1 MVHVSPSP
9 RRVLAAC
16 LIGLAGA
23 GCHDAPTDPL
33 ATLVTPETAPAL
45 EVEIAL
51 PTLPDLAARSGA
63 EAQVSDAV
71 LAWMESWNTA
81 RADGS
86 SERRAA
92 VARAAPVIATALGHG
107 GVNQALAPLF
117 QVSRSLAELSPAPRE
132 LEPMLSEVGAG
143 ARAAR
148 IALNEG
154 RAEDALREGLWASDR
169 LRAAS
174 PEQVARALL
183 VRGEQA
189 LHQTT
194 EGGPT
199 ADGRSDRAD
208 QVGGIDRR
216 RGALLLERARQ
227 ALEAGDYTRAVQR
240 AFYAC
245 QLLEETG

>member
-1 MVHVSPSP
+1 MFHVPPTPS
-9 RRVLAAC
+9 RVLAAC

-23 GCHDAPTDPL
+23 GCHDALTDPL

-63 EAQVSDAV
+63 EAQVPDAV
-71 LAWMESWNTA
+71 LGWMESWQTA
-81 RADGS
+81 DAEGDIV
-86 SERRAA
+86 RRTA
-92 VARAAPVIATALGHG
+92 VTRAAPVLARALGHG
-107 GVNQALAPLF
+107 GVTQALAPLF
-117 QVSRSLAELSPAPRE
+117 QVSRSLAGLSSPPSELR
-132 LEPMLSEVGAG
+132 PMLSEVGAG
-143 ARAAR
+143 VLAAR
-148 IALNEG
+148 LALDEG
-154 RAEDALREGLWASDR
+154 RTEDALREGLWASDR

-189 LHQTT
+189 LDRGDQA
-194 EGGPT
+194 GPN
-199 ADGRSDRAD
+199 AERRAATSE
-208 QVGGIDRR
+208 GIDRR
-216 RGALLLERARQ
+216 RGAVLLERARQ